1 MKELK
6 PLKFEELSTRQKLG
20 MVMTGIIRIPDDY
33 KKFGTFDE
41 NLDFVLDLVR
51 NHSIGAIWVIQTTA
65 RRDEAIAKIKE
76 VADYPI
82 LMYTDA
88 ESGIAPYLIGRHN
101 ALGVAG
107 SEELAYTF
115 GKITGISARKIGYNV
130 VCDPVLDMADGWA
143 ACGHNMRNIGSD
155 KNKVAKLAAAVSRGL
170 HDAGVLSVGKH
181 YPGGV
186 NKSLFIDS
194 HMAEGYS
201 ESTKE
206 DLLEYDLF
214 PYLEL
219 MKQDLL
225 DGIMVSH
232 CKYINIDPEYPAS
245 LSKKV
250 INIIRE
256 QGFEGVA
263 ITDALNMMGIQA
275 KYGDTLVKG
284 MCIEAGN
291 DLALPFN
298 SSVKAYKDMCDAYD
312 AGIIS
317 DERLDEAVKRILAM
331 QEKVLKCTPK
341 FDEITED
348 DVQTFNRINRDS
360 VYATADEGLDIP
372 ISKDGKHFFAV
383 LVKNETEIADTGKVT
398 VDTFTN
404 DWYSPSKI
412 MEKLEKEFPNS
423 TVEAISQFPT
433 PSQNMRILTDS
444 LGHDD
449 VVFITFTEAPAF
461 AGSDHITHR
470 IVALINAM
478 QMSNRI
484 STLVHFGNPFV
495 LEELSHIPRKI
506 IGGVAPDNIQAAL
519 DVLAGNYPA
528 KGVMTYDV
536 KFQ

>member
-6 PLKFEELSTRQKLG
+6 PLKFEDLSVKQKLG

-33 KKFGTFDE
+33 EKFGTFDE

-51 NHSIGAIWVIQTTA
+51 NHSIGAVWVLQTTA
-65 RRDEAIAKIKE
+65 RRDEAIAKILE
-76 VADYPI
+76 AADYPI
-82 LMYTDA
+82 LLYTDA
-88 ESGIAPYLIGRHN
+88 ESGMAPYLIGRHN
-101 ALGVAG
+101 ALGIAD

-115 GKITGISARKIGYNV
+115 GKVTGIRARQIGYNV
-130 VCDPVLDMADGWA
+130 VCDPVVDMGETWA
-143 ACGHNMRNIGSD
+143 TCDHNMRNIGS
-155 KNKVAKLAAAVSRGL
+155 NKERVAKLAAAVSRGL

-181 YPGGV
+181 YPGGS
-186 NKSLFIDS
+186 NKALFVDS

-206 DLLEYDLF
+206 DLLNYDMY
-214 PYLEL
+214 PYAEL
-219 MKQDLL
+219 MKQNLL

-232 CKYINIDPEYPAS
+232 CKYINIDPDHPAT

-256 QGFEGVA
+256 IGFDGVA

-298 SSVKAYKDMCDAYD
+298 SSVKAYKDMCDSYD

-317 DERLDEAVKRILAM
+317 DERLDEAVKRIIAM
-331 QEKVLKCTPK
+331 QEKLLKYTPK
-341 FDEITED
+341 FDEITDED
-348 DVQTFNRINRDS
+348 IEKFNRINTDS

-372 ISKDGKHFFAV
+372 ISKDGKHFFALV
-383 LVKNETEIADTGKVT
+383 VKNETDIADTGKVA
-398 VDTFTN
+398 VDTFSN
-404 DWYSPSKI
+404 DWYLPTKI
-412 MEKLEKEFPNS
+412 TEQLEREFPNS
-423 TVEAISQFPT
+423 TVRAISQFPT
-433 PSQNMRILTDS
+433 ANQNRRLLTDS
-444 LGHDD
+444 LGYDD
-449 VVFITFTEAPAF
+449 VVFITFAQAGAF
-461 AGSDHITHR
+461 TGSDHITHR
-470 IVALINAM
+470 MVALINAM

-506 IGGVAPDNIQAAL
+506 IGGVSSANVEAAI
-519 DVLAGNYPA
+519 DVLAGNREA
-528 KGVMTYDV
+528 KGVMTYNV